1 MISKV
6 FGEGVPIYKMSGFE
20 WHKFGI
26 FHRNYNGEKTRVC
39 DPVEVLAIVS
49 DPQTTQWGKL
59 IEFTNAGNQKRHL
72 VVPIKLMMSTPRYLA
87 AELSLRGLHV
97 HSSMYCMSLLRE
109 YLNGEYPTKYFIID
123 YRFLWN
129 HAFFVNARNEVFEHA
144 TFQFHSRNED
154 DADEK
159 IIQKLKSFIIKNR
172 SFFQDLNGRYDRQFL
187 QILGYKNKAKGR
199 IYYFIP
205 QRIFE
210 KEITCDIDEI
220 YTLIKYGLIL
230 QNTIGSFCHIMDV
243 AGRATKV
250 YVVRL

>member
-1 MISKV
+1 MIHKA
-6 FGEGVPIYKMSGFE
+6 FGEGVPIYKISGFE

-26 FHRNYNGEKTRVC
+26 FHRNHNGEKTRVC

-59 IEFTNAGNQKRHL
+59 IEFTNARNQKRHL
-72 VVPIKLMMSTPRYLA
+72 VVPMKLMVSTPRYLA

-97 HSSMYCMSLLRE
+97 HSSMYCMNLLRE
-109 YLNGEYPTKYFIID
+109 YLNGECPTKYFIID

-129 HAFFVNARNEVFEHA
+129 RAFFVNARNEVFEPA
-144 TFQFHSRNED
+144 EFHSKCKN
-154 DADEK
+154 DADEE

-172 SFFQDLNGRYDRQFL
+172 SFFQDLNEQYDRRFL
-187 QILGYKNKAKGR
+187 QILGYKNKANGKT
-199 IYYFIP
+199 YYFIP
-205 QRIFE
+205 QQIFE

-220 YTLIKYGLIL
+220 YTLIKYGIII
-230 QNTIGSFCHIMDV
+230 QNAIGSFCHVTDV
-243 AGRATKV
+243 DGRATKV